1 MSTKCLCIFLYIV
14 SIGAANGKEFE
25 IGGRAVIGCRVS
37 QALFLLEIEIFALFL
52 LEIEIEIE
60 TLKLNIL
67 FGT

>member
-14 SIGAANGKEFE
+14 SIGAANGKEFK

-37 QALFLLEIEIFALFL
+37 QALFLLEIEI
-52 LEIEIEIE
+52 EIE

>member
-1 MSTKCLCIFLYIV
+1 MSTKCMCIFLYIV
-14 SIGAANGKEFE
+14 FIGAANGKEFE

-37 QALFLLEIEIFALFL
+37 QALFLLEIEI
-52 LEIEIEIE
+52 EIE

>member
-14 SIGAANGKEFE
+14 FIGAANGKEFE

-37 QALFLLEIEIFALFL
+37 QALFLLEIEI
-52 LEIEIEIE
+52 EIE

>member
-14 SIGAANGKEFE
+14 FIGAANGKEFE

-37 QALFLLEIEIFALFL
+37 QALFLLK
-52 LEIEIEIE
+52 IEIEIE